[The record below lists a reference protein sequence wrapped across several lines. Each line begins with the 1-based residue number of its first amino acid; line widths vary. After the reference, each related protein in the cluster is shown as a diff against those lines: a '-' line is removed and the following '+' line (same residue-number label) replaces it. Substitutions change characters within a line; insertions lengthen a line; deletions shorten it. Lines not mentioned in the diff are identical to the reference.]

1 MRKLLVKKLLSCFFL
16 LICNVLSYA
25 DGISVDAGLT
35 PAQDRWILRSQY
47 RLINMYNSGT
57 ETYIHSFPL
66 VVVYGVTSNITL
78 MMRQSYMIKNV
89 ISNEKISQN
98 GFNDPYILIKIKA
111 FRKNTSKYTF
121 GIAPTIATNIP
132 VGNNQIN
139 NNIWSPKTGVN
150 CSFRYRFWS
159 SDLNV
164 SYTFQDLTNTATKS
178 YNDIININS
187 AFSRLVPFKNN
198 TDILISPVVEFSYLH
213 EFNTVNTTGIFTA
226 KKLFGS
232 PGFKMVYSSFVFEAL
247 YQIPLYQNTSEAV
260 MKSKGNFIIGIRYML

>member
-1 MRKLLVKKLLSCFFL
+1 MLV
-16 LICNVLSYA
+16 YA

-47 RLINMYNSGT
+47 RLMNMYNSGT

-89 ISNEKISQN
+89 IFNEKTSQN
-98 GFNDPYILIKIKA
+98 GLNDPYILLKIKA

-132 VGNNQIN
+132 VGNNQIS

-150 CSFRYRFWS
+150 CSFRHRFWLF
-159 SDLNV
+159 DLNV
-164 SYTFQDLTNTATKS
+164 SYTFQDLNNKATKS
-178 YNDIININS
+178 YNDILNINS
-187 AFSRLVPFKNN
+187 AFSRLFPFKNN
-198 TDILISPVVEFSYLH
+198 SDILISPVMEFSYLH
-213 EFNTVNTTGIFTA
+213 EFNTVNTGIFTA

-232 PGFKMVYSSFVFEAL
+232 PGVKFVYSSFIFEAL

-260 MKSKGNFIIGIRYML
+260 MKSRGNFIIGIRYML

>member
-1 MRKLLVKKLLSCFFL
+1 MLV
-16 LICNVLSYA
+16 YA

-47 RLINMYNSGT
+47 RFMNMYNSGT

-66 VVVYGVTSNITL
+66 VVVYGVTSSITL

-89 ISNEKISQN
+89 IFNEKTSQK
-98 GFNDPYILIKIKA
+98 GINDPYILLKIKA

-132 VGNNQIN
+132 IGNNQIS

-150 CSFRYRFWS
+150 CSFRHRFWLF
-159 SDLNV
+159 DLNV
-164 SYTFQDLTNTATKS
+164 SYTFQDLNNKATKS
-178 YNDIININS
+178 YNDILNINS
-187 AFSRLVPFKNN
+187 AFSRLFPFKNN
-198 TDILISPVVEFSYLH
+198 SDILISPVMEFSYLH
-213 EFNTVNTTGIFTA
+213 EFNTVNTGIFTA

-232 PGFKMVYSSFVFEAL
+232 PGVKFVYSSFIFEAL
-247 YQIPLYQNTSEAV
+247 YQIPLYQNTSDAV
-260 MKSKGNFIIGIRYML
+260 MQSRGNFIIGIRYML